1 MRLPLVGFANGKIEY
16 NSSPLFYQAVQT
28 IAEVEERPLHLVGV
42 LGFALLNPTY
52 RSILLLTK
60 CYLKLPSS

>member
-28 IAEVEERPLHLVGV
+28 IVEVEERPLHLAIADIEKVK
-42 LGFALLNPTY
+42 AA
-52 RSILLLTK
+52 
-60 CYLKLPSS
+60 